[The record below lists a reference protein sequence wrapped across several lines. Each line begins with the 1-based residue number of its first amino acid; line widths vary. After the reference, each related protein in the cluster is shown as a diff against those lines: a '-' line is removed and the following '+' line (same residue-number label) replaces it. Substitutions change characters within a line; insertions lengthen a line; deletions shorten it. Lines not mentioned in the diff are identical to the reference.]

1 MVIFKIMDRLKMLM
15 NNKINNSLNKIKIK
29 KTNFKIKIKMKM
41 YYNKM
46 IKLMIKTKITTY
58 HNFQDQYHPKLLMV
72 NLKQKD
78 KKVN

>member
-29 KTNFKIKIKMKM
+29 KINFKIKMKM

-46 IKLMIKTKITTY
+46 IKLMIKTKITIY
-58 HNFQDQYHPKLLMV
+58 QNFQDQYHPKLLMV

>member
-1 MVIFKIMDRLKMLM
+1 MLM

-29 KTNFKIKIKMKM
+29 KFNFKMKIKIKIKM

-46 IKLMIKTKITTY
+46 IKLMIKTKIMIY
-58 HNFQDQYHPKLLMV
+58 QSFQDQYLPKLLMV